1 MHSQDQFQAGQR
13 LDSHS
18 APTGGAATAVE
29 AAELYRRTVEY
40 GFDRARGALRRHGLA
55 AALLFDPL
63 NIRYVTGSSLMPVW
77 TLHVL
82 DRCLLLPVDGKPVL
96 WEYPAATAGP
106 APQIDVSVRPTRSW
120 SVFDNGQRFAERA
133 ARFAAEIHELL
144 TEFGIHGD
152 PVGVDR
158 LDTPGFLALQ
168 ESGLA
173 IRPAQLA
180 MEEARTIKSADEIEL
195 IRRSVAVADAA
206 VTHLRDSL
214 RPGMTEN
221 QLWATFTGHAFANG
235 GEYVE
240 CRLLSSGPR
249 TNPWFQEATDRRIE
263 PGEVVSF
270 DTDLIGPYGYLADL
284 SRAYLVGDAKPTARQ
299 QRLYDDAQQF
309 LNEIMGELRPGA
321 ALDEL
326 GVRLSR
332 RFPEKY
338 HPQRYTYIAH
348 GSGLSDEYPA
358 ILFDDQY
365 GGEVESG
372 MVVSVEAYVGVEGE
386 DEGIK
391 LEEQVLVTEQG
402 IELLSHAP
410 HDPRLAE

>member
-1 MHSQDQFQAGQR
+1 M
-13 LDSHS
+13 
-18 APTGGAATAVE
+18 
-29 AAELYRRTVEY
+29 
-40 GFDRARGALRRHGLA
+40 
-55 AALLFDPL
+55 
-63 NIRYVTGSSLMPVW
+63 
-77 TLHVL
+77 
-82 DRCLLLPVDGKPVL
+82 L

-106 APQIDVSVRPTRSW
+106 APQVDVSVRPTRSW

-133 ARFAAEIHELL
+133 ARFAGEVHELL
-144 TEFGIHGD
+144 KEFGIHGD

-168 ESGLA
+168 ESGVA

-180 MEEARTIKSADEIEL
+180 MEEARAIKSADEIEL

-206 VTHLRDSL
+206 ATHLRDSL

-249 TNPWFQEATDRRIE
+249 TNPWFQEATDRRVE
-263 PGEVVSF
+263 AGELVSF
-270 DTDLIGPYGYLADL
+270 DTDLIGPFGYLADL
-284 SRAYLVGDAKPTARQ
+284 SRAYLVGDTKPTARQ

-321 ALDEL
+321 AIDEL

-338 HPQRYTYIAH
+338 HSQRYTYIAPTVT
-348 GSGLSDEYPA
+348 GSRMSIRQSSSTTSMAAKSRAEWCSAWKPTSGPKERTK
-358 ILFDDQY
+358 
-365 GGEVESG
+365 ESSSKSKSSLPNKG
-372 MVVSVEAYVGVEGE
+372 S
-386 DEGIK
+386 
-391 LEEQVLVTEQG
+391 
-402 IELLSHAP
+402 SC
-410 HDPRLAE
+410 